1 MDASAGDSGSS
12 DPADVPIYLS
22 FAGEHPP
29 LVVRKRESGHRCDR
43 ANASIIAPLTL
54 QITRLRVGE
63 VRMRRMSDNGR
74 RTRQSEPEIIVPLPD
89 IVPTVD
95 ELSPEGCPM
104 MSGEATGSDVL
115 YYWDYLHLD
124 GLLTA
129 QTPKSAEHGEVI
141 HDELIFIAVH
151 QTSELWFKQVLFE
164 LNSVL
169 ELMDQNPIPER
180 DLGIVLSRLQRI
192 NVIQRLLVMQL
203 DVMETMTP
211 LDFLDFRSMLLP
223 ASGFQSV
230 QFRLIENTFGLLERD
245 RLRIDGH
252 DYLATLRDD
261 HVDLVTQTEE
271 SPSLFDH
278 VERWLSRT
286 PFLETKDFDFVATYR
301 ELVKTKHDMT
311 RESMLGNPGQLAA
324 FEESVRKFDAVLD
337 KAVWQREMEQGTRRL
352 SYEAFM
358 AALFINLYRDE
369 PILHMPYLVLTAIVD
384 IDEAFTMWRERH
396 ALMAHRMLGRLTGSA
411 GSGYDYLDQTAHSY
425 APFKDL
431 FDVATYLLPR
441 ATLPRLPDP
450 LVSDLDFRIS

>member
-1 MDASAGDSGSS
+1 MDR
-12 DPADVPIYLS
+12 V
-22 FAGEHPP
+22 
-29 LVVRKRESGHRCDR
+29 K
-43 ANASIIAPLTL
+43 LTA
-54 QITRLRVGE
+54 
-63 VRMRRMSDNGR
+63 MSDNGR
-74 RTRQSEPEIIVPLPD
+74 RTRQGESGIIVPLPD
-89 IVPTVD
+89 IVPTSD
-95 ELSPEGCPM
+95 ELPGEGCPM
-104 MSGEATGSDVL
+104 VSGDGEQGSDVL

-124 GLLTA
+124 GLLSA
-129 QTPKSAEHGEVI
+129 QTPKSAEHGDVI

-164 LNSVL
+164 LDSVL
-169 ELMDQNPIPER
+169 DLMDQDPIPER
-180 DLGIVLSRLQRI
+180 DLGVVLARLQRI
-192 NVIQRLLVMQL
+192 NVIQRLLVLQL

-245 RLRIDGH
+245 RLRIEGH
-252 DYLATLRDD
+252 SYSATLRKD
-261 HVDLVTQTEE
+261 HVDLVTRSEQ

-286 PFLETKDFDFVATYR
+286 PFLQTKDFDFVATYR
-301 ELVKTKHDMT
+301 DLVRSKHDAT
-311 RESMLGNPGQLAA
+311 RSSLTGNPEQLAA
-324 FEESVRKFDAVLD
+324 FENGVKKFDAVLD
-337 KAVWQREMEQGTRRL
+337 KAVWQRDVEQGTRRL

-369 PILHMPYLVLTAIVD
+369 PILHMPYMVLTAIVD

-396 ALMAHRMLGRLTGSA
+396 ALMAHRMLGRLTGTA

-441 ATLPRLPDP
+441 ASLPQLPDS
-450 LVSDLDFRIS
+450 LASNLDFRSS

>member
-1 MDASAGDSGSS
+1 MT
-12 DPADVPIYLS
+12 P
-22 FAGEHPP
+22 
-29 LVVRKRESGHRCDR
+29 
-43 ANASIIAPLTL
+43 
-54 QITRLRVGE
+54 
-63 VRMRRMSDNGR
+63 MSDNGR
-74 RTRQSEPEIIVPLPD
+74 RTRQGESGIIVPLPE
-89 IVPTVD
+89 IVPTSD
-95 ELSPEGCPM
+95 ELPPEGCPM
-104 MSGEATGSDVL
+104 SGDGAEGSDVL

-124 GLLTA
+124 GLLSA
-129 QTPKSAEHGEVI
+129 QTPKSAEHGDVI

-164 LNSVL
+164 LESVL
-169 ELMDQNPIPER
+169 KLMDQEPIPER
-180 DLGIVLSRLQRI
+180 DLGIVLSRLHRI
-192 NVIQRLLVMQL
+192 NVIQRLLVLQL

-245 RLRIDGH
+245 RLRIEGH
-252 DYLATLRDD
+252 SYIATLRQD
-261 HVDLVTQTEE
+261 HVDLVTRSEQ

-286 PFLETKDFDFVATYR
+286 PFLKTKDFDFVSTYR
-301 ELVKTKHDMT
+301 DLVKAKHDAT
-311 RESMLGNPGQLAA
+311 RSSLADHPEQLAA
-324 FEESVRKFDAVLD
+324 FEQGVKKFDAVLD
-337 KAVWQREMEQGTRRL
+337 KAAWQREVEQGTRRL

-369 PILHMPYLVLTAIVD
+369 PILHMPYMVLTAMVD

-441 ATLPRLPDP
+441 ASLPQLPDT
-450 LVSDLDFRIS
+450 LASDLDFRTS

>member
-1 MDASAGDSGSS
+1 MT
-12 DPADVPIYLS
+12 P
-22 FAGEHPP
+22 
-29 LVVRKRESGHRCDR
+29 
-43 ANASIIAPLTL
+43 
-54 QITRLRVGE
+54 
-63 VRMRRMSDNGR
+63 MSDNGG
-74 RTRQSEPEIIVPLPD
+74 RTRQGESGIIVPLPE
-89 IVPTVD
+89 IVPTSD
-95 ELSPEGCPM
+95 ELPPEGCPM
-104 MSGEATGSDVL
+104 MSREGEQGADVL

-124 GLLTA
+124 GLLSA
-129 QTPKSAEHGEVI
+129 QTPKSAQHGDVI

-164 LNSVL
+164 LDSVL
-169 ELMDQNPIPER
+169 KLMDQDPIPER

-192 NVIQRLLVMQL
+192 NVIQRLLVLQL

-245 RLRIDGH
+245 RLRIEGH
-252 DYLATLRDD
+252 SYIATLRQD
-261 HVDLVTQTEE
+261 HADLVTRSEQ

-286 PFLETKDFDFVATYR
+286 PFLKTKDFDFVSTYR
-301 ELVKTKHDMT
+301 DLVKAKHDAT
-311 RESMLGNPGQLAA
+311 RTSLADHHEQLAA
-324 FEESVRKFDAVLD
+324 FEDGVKKFDAVLD
-337 KAVWQREMEQGTRRL
+337 KAIWQREVEHGTRRL

-369 PILHMPYLVLTAIVD
+369 PILHMPYMVLTAMVD

-441 ATLPRLPDP
+441 ASLPQLPDT
-450 LVSDLDFRIS
+450 LASDLDFRTS

>member
-1 MDASAGDSGSS
+1 MT
-12 DPADVPIYLS
+12 
-22 FAGEHPP
+22 
-29 LVVRKRESGHRCDR
+29 
-43 ANASIIAPLTL
+43 SIS
-54 QITRLRVGE
+54 E
-63 VRMRRMSDNGR
+63 NGR
-74 RTRQSEPEIIVPLPD
+74 RARQGEPEIIVPLPD
-89 IVPTVD
+89 IVPTLD
-95 ELSPEGCPM
+95 ELSSDGCPM
-104 MSGEATGSDVL
+104 MSGEAEGSDVL

-124 GLLTA
+124 GLLSA
-129 QTPKSAEHGEVI
+129 QTPKSAEHGDVI

-169 ELMDQNPIPER
+169 KLMDQDPIPER

-192 NVIQRLLVMQL
+192 NVIQRLLVLQL

-252 DYLATLRDD
+252 NYLATLRPD
-261 HVDLVTQTEE
+261 HVDLLVQTQA

-286 PFLETKDFDFVATYR
+286 PFLETKEFDFIAIYR
-301 ELVKTKHDMT
+301 DLVRAKHDAT
-311 RESMLGNPGQLAA
+311 KASMAGNPEQLSA
-324 FEESVRKFDAVLD
+324 FEASVRKFDAVLD
-337 KAVWQREMEQGTRRL
+337 KGVWQREVEQGSRRL

-441 ATLPRLPDP
+441 ATLPRLPEP
-450 LVSDLDFRIS
+450 LASSLDFRTS